1 MKMKKKMFAGV
12 LTMMLLLASMSM
24 TVFADESPNSEAA
37 LQKKTDELNRSTS
50 VDQNAYNS
58 NNEVIKVTANKISK
72 ETYSNANAVAKG
84 QDAGAEVLAMSDLS
98 VPSGTNTSKGI
109 KVTIKAPGIR
119 YGDNVYVLHQKSSGS
134 WEVLKPNS
142 VSNGQVTVTLYSFS
156 PVAVV
161 KYSSGVTPNITTD
174 PSRDENSGSSN
185 GSTVNNNTSNSSQS
199 NSQSNS
205 NSQNNPQTN
214 SNNPNNSQSNNQNNP
229 VNVNQNVTV
238 KYPESDQNED
248 DDYDDGYNDGYSAG
262 KRAANRAANRTAASA
277 TTTSVK
283 GSGSQSAVSPKT
295 GNTVP
300 AALPVVAVIAC
311 AGVIVCG
318 RKAQKR

>member
-24 TVFADESPNSEAA
+24 TVFADDSPNSDAA
-37 LQKKTDELNRSTS
+37 LQKKTDELNQSTS

-58 NNEVIKVTANKISK
+58 NNEVIKVTASKISK
-72 ETYSNANAVAKG
+72 EEYSNANSVAKG
-84 QDAGAEVLAMSDLS
+84 QDAGAEVLAMSDVS

-109 KVTIKAPGIR
+109 KVTIKAPGIKK
-119 YGDNVYVLHQKSSGS
+119 GDNVYVLHQKSSGS

-142 VSNGQVTVTLYSFS
+142 VSDGQVIVTLYSFS

-161 KYSSGVTPNITTD
+161 KYSAGVTPNVTLD
-174 PSRDENSGSSN
+174 PSKDENSGSSN
-185 GSTVNNNTSNSSQS
+185 GSNVNNNTSSSSQN

-214 SNNPNNSQSNNQNNP
+214 TNNPNNSQSNNQNNP
-229 VNVNQNVTV
+229 VDVKQNVTV
-238 KYPESDQNED
+238 KYPKTDKNDS
-248 DDYDDGYNDGYSAG
+248 YSDGYNDGYSAG
-262 KRAANRAANRTAASA
+262 KNTANRTAASSA
-277 TTTSVK
+277 AATTSVK

-295 GNTVP
+295 GNTNS
-300 AALPVVAVIAC
+300 AALHIVAVIAC
-311 AGVIVCG
+311 AGVIACG
-318 RKAQKR
+318 RKAQNK

>member
-12 LTMMLLLASMSM
+12 LAMMLLLASMSM
-24 TVFADESPNSEAA
+24 TVFADDSPNSEAA
-37 LQKKTDELNRSTS
+37 LQKKTDELNQSTS
-50 VDQNAYNS
+50 VEQNGYNS
-58 NNEVIKVTANKISK
+58 NNEVVKVTANKISRQ
-72 ETYSNANAVAKG
+72 EYSSANSVAKG
-84 QDAGAEVLAMSDLS
+84 QDAGAEVLAMSDVS
-98 VPSGTNTSKGI
+98 VPTGTNTSKGI
-109 KVTIKAPGIR
+109 RVTIKASGIKR
-119 YGDNVYVLHQKSSGS
+119 GDNVYVLHQKKSGS

-142 VSNGQVTVTLYSFS
+142 VSDGQVTVTLYSFS

-161 KYSSGVTPNITTD
+161 KYSAGVTPNVTTD
-174 PSRDENSGSSN
+174 PSKDENSGNSN

-229 VNVNQNVTV
+229 VDVKQNVTV
-238 KYPESDQNED
+238 KYPKSDKD
-248 DDYDDGYNDGYSAG
+248 DNSYGDGYNAGYSAG
-262 KRAANRAANRTAASA
+262 KNAAANRTAASSAA
-277 TTTSVK
+277 TAASVK
-283 GSGSQSAVSPKT
+283 GAGSSQSAVSPKT

-318 RKAQKR
+318 KKAQNK